1 MEIND
6 YISEITEIEELEGGI
21 SLLWEDEAD
30 ITLYIALEGV
40 ISILEEQTS
49 III

>member
-30 ITLYIALEGV
+30 ITLYIALES
-40 ISILEEQTS
+40 IMTILEELTS
-49 III
+49 KII